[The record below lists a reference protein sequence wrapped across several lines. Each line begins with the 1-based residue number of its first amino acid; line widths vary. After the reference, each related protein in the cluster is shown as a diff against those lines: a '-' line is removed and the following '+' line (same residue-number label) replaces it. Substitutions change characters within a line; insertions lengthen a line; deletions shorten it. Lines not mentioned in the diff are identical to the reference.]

1 MLWAKNRLNKF
12 YNPKLYKPES
22 LVQSAPQLVQ
32 VSAHRSNDDVAP
44 PPPPETFGAYVKKG
58 QETGGVISM
67 IDMLVGELD
76 KEMTEAETSE
86 KDAQGDYETLMADA
100 GKKRAEDSKA
110 VTEKSAAKAQ
120 GEEALQAESDKRG
133 DLKVEVMETEQV
145 IGNLHAECDWLLQ
158 YFDVRK

>member
-1 MLWAKNRLNKF
+1 MGAKNRLNKF

-32 VSAHRSNDDVAP
+32 VFARRSANDVAP

-76 KEMTEAETSE
+76 KEMSEADVSE
-86 KDAQGDYETLMADA
+86 KDAQADYETLMADA
-100 GKKRAEDSKA
+100 GAKRAADTKEILLIIL
-110 VTEKSAAKAQ
+110 AALNNISVFTA
-120 GEEALQAESDKRG
+120 
-133 DLKVEVMETEQV
+133 
-145 IGNLHAECDWLLQ
+145 
-158 YFDVRK
+158 